1 MAPDSISM
9 NSIPHVDKSEGRL
22 HWVTTFKQR
31 LNLNVHRKHR
41 DFIIFIYLS
50 SSFFKLWKYANTFTR
65 RLEYTEHSYIQFH
78 YILQL
83 FFK

>member
-9 NSIPHVDKSEGRL
+9 KSIPHVDESEGRL
-22 HWVTTFKQR
+22 R
-31 LNLNVHRKHR
+31 LHHYVQAASQPECAQKAQGIL
-41 DFIIFIYLS
+41 FIYLS
-50 SSFFKLWKYANTFTR
+50 FSLFKLWKYANTFTR